1 MSKKDFRDQAK
12 VEAPNFLKQVHG
24 KGDPEKKPKYKV
36 TSFRVRED
44 LIELLNRAAYHNQVG
59 QKEIL
64 EVGESLSGKLLISS
78 IEPGASV
85 AEKPSRSKTFRGRAI
100 SQRIRPVAWSPM

>member
-1 MSKKDFRDQAK
+1 MRAKTFKDQAK
-12 VEAPNFLKQVHG
+12 VEAPNFLEQVHG
-24 KGDPEKKPKYKV
+24 KGKQDMKPKYNV

-64 EVGESLSGKLLISS
+64 EAALLQWFDGRKYD
-78 IEPGASV
+78 PV
-85 AEKPSRSKTFRGRAI
+85 PEKKKPEELI
-100 SQRIRPVAWSPM
+100 

>member
-1 MSKKDFRDQAK
+1 MSKKDFRDQTK
-12 VEAPNFLKQVHG
+12 VEAPNFLEQVHG
-24 KGDPEKKPKYKV
+24 KGNQEIKPKYKV

-64 EVGESLSGKLLISS
+64 EAALLRWFEGRQY
-78 IEPGASV
+78 EPV
-85 AEKPSRSKTFRGRAI
+85 PEKKKPEELI
-100 SQRIRPVAWSPM
+100 

>member
-1 MSKKDFRDQAK
+1 MSKKDFRGQTK
-12 VEAPNFLKQVHG
+12 VEAPNFLEQMHRQE
-24 KGDPEKKPKYKV
+24 DPEPKVKYKV

-64 EVGESLSGKLLISS
+64 EAALLKWFK
-78 IEPGASV
+78 G
-85 AEKPSRSKTFRGRAI
+85 RSYDPIPRKK
-100 SQRIRPVAWSPM
+100 RPEELI

>member
-1 MSKKDFRDQAK
+1 MSKKDFKKHTK
-12 VEAPNFLKQVHG
+12 VESPNFLEQIHG
-24 KGDPEKKPKYKV
+24 KKESEPKKKYKV

-64 EVGESLSGKLLISS
+64 EAALLKWFEGRSYDPVPKKKLPEDLI
-78 IEPGASV
+78 
-85 AEKPSRSKTFRGRAI
+85 
-100 SQRIRPVAWSPM
+100 

>member
-1 MSKKDFRDQAK
+1 MSKKDFRDQTK
-12 VEAPNFLKQVHG
+12 VKAPNFLSQVHG
-24 KGDPEKKPKYKV
+24 KGVPENKTKYKV

-64 EVGESLSGKLLISS
+64 EAALLKWF
-78 IEPGASV
+78 EGREYDPV
-85 AEKPSRSKTFRGRAI
+85 PQKKKPEELI
-100 SQRIRPVAWSPM
+100 

>member
-1 MSKKDFRDQAK
+1 MSKKDFKDQTK
-12 VEAPNFLKQVHG
+12 VEAPNFLKQIHS
-24 KGDPEKKPKYKV
+24 KADPEPKTKYKV

-64 EVGESLSGKLLISS
+64 EAALLMWFK
-78 IEPGASV
+78 G
-85 AEKPSRSKTFRGRAI
+85 RSYDPIPKKK
-100 SQRIRPVAWSPM
+100 RPEDLI

>member
-1 MSKKDFRDQAK
+1 MSKKDFRDQTK
-12 VEAPNFLKQVHG
+12 VEAPNFLKQIHS
-24 KGDPEKKPKYKV
+24 KDEPDQKPKYKV

-64 EVGESLSGKLLISS
+64 EAALLMWFKGRKYDPI
-78 IEPGASV
+78 P
-85 AEKPSRSKTFRGRAI
+85 EKK
-100 SQRIRPVAWSPM
+100 RPEDLI

>member
-1 MSKKDFRDQAK
+1 MSKKDFREQTK
-12 VEAPNFLKQVHG
+12 VEAPNFLEQIHK
-24 KGDPEKKPKYKV
+24 KSDPEPKTKYKV

-64 EVGESLSGKLLISS
+64 EAALLMWFK
-78 IEPGASV
+78 G
-85 AEKPSRSKTFRGRAI
+85 RSYDPIPKKK
-100 SQRIRPVAWSPM
+100 RPEDLI

>member
-1 MSKKDFRDQAK
+1 MSKKDFRDQTK
-12 VEAPNFLKQVHG
+12 VEAPNFLEKMHS
-24 KGDPEKKPKYKV
+24 KGETEPKTKYKV

-64 EVGESLSGKLLISS
+64 EAALLMWFKGRSY
-78 IEPGASV
+78 EPIP
-85 AEKPSRSKTFRGRAI
+85 KKK
-100 SQRIRPVAWSPM
+100 RPEDLI

>member
-1 MSKKDFRDQAK
+1 MSKKDFRDQTK
-12 VEAPNFLKQVHG
+12 VEAPNFLKQIHS
-24 KGDPEKKPKYKV
+24 KGVPEPKTKYKV

-64 EVGESLSGKLLISS
+64 EAALLMWFK
-78 IEPGASV
+78 G
-85 AEKPSRSKTFRGRAI
+85 RSYDPVPKKK
-100 SQRIRPVAWSPM
+100 RPEDLI

>member
-1 MSKKDFRDQAK
+1 MSKKDFRDQTK
-12 VEAPNFLKQVHG
+12 VEAPNFLEQIHSKA
-24 KGDPEKKPKYKV
+24 DPEPKNKYKV

-64 EVGESLSGKLLISS
+64 EAALLMWFK
-78 IEPGASV
+78 G
-85 AEKPSRSKTFRGRAI
+85 RSYDPIPKKK
-100 SQRIRPVAWSPM
+100 RPEDLI